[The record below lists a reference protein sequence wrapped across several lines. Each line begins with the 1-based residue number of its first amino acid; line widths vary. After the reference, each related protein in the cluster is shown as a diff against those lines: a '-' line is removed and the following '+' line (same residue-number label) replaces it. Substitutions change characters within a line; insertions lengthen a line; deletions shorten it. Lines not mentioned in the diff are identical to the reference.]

1 MKYTHRLADL
11 FRNAHD
17 CTTWHGQSVTKVLQ
31 NISAKKAAAHPIA
44 NSHSIWNYVLHIVN
58 WRAFAIRNL
67 KDEAPYIVGLNT
79 DLDWTPITDFSEEAW
94 KLALGK
100 FHQSAVELEEAIRT
114 MDENQLFE
122 KVPGSKHN
130 WYVTLH
136 GVIQHD
142 IYHSGQIV
150 LLKKM
155 LDQNIKER

>member
-1 MKYTHRLADL
+1 MKYTERLADL
-11 FRNAHD
+11 FRAAHD
-17 CTTWHGQSVTKVLQ
+17 GTTWHGQSVTEVLQ
-31 NISAKKAAAHPIA
+31 NISVEAAAANPIA
-44 NSHSIWNYVLHIVN
+44 DHHSIWDYVLHIVN
-58 WRAFAIRNL
+58 WRVFAIRNL
-67 KDEAPYIVGLNT
+67 KEETPYIVDLNT

-94 KLALGK
+94 KSALEK
-100 FHQSAVELEEAIRT
+100 FQQSAVELEEGIRA

-142 IYHSGQIV
+142 IYHSGQIM

-155 LDQNIKER
+155 LKSKG